1 MAIYK
6 ITSTIEFT
14 YEGEFASEAEAEKFA
29 NNYDNLTYSQP
40 VDLEIEELEGDDD
53 DDEPEEEED

>member
-1 MAIYK
+1 MPIFK

-53 DDEPEEEED
+53 EPEEEED